1 MFEIFTSSLIF
12 IVFLN
17 YLSLSLFVFRE
28 ISIDGIIII
37 TTIFYLYIVLATI
50 IIVEVIGPITNLL

>member
-1 MFEIFTSSLIF
+1 MLEFFTSSLIF

-28 ISIDGIIII
+28 LSIDYIILI
-37 TTIFYLYIVLATI
+37 TTIFYLYILLATI
-50 IIVEVIGPITNLL
+50 IIIEVIGPITNLI